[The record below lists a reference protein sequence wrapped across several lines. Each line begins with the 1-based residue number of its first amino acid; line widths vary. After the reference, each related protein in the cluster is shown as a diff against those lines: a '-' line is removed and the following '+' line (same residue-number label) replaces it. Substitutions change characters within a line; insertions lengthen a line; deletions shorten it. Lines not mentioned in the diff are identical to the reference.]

1 MTVGVYGLVAGI
13 LKLDDFGLYLRLK
26 KAKVFI
32 RAAVNKSN
40 STTTV
45 LL

>member
-32 RAAVNKSN
+32 ANYSAKLAKSYWQ
-40 STTTV
+40 
-45 LL
+45 